1 LLVSGRMVKLVSTLF
16 VIYSL
21 EGSNLD
27 LSILEEKRIWTTTES
42 VFTL

>member
-1 LLVSGRMVKLVSTLF
+1 
-16 VIYSL
+16 L

-27 LSILEEKRIWTTTES
+27 LSILDEKRIWTTTES